1 MQLRWGEIL
10 CMQASVLSWNSWDF
24 NSCPEIF
31 SMSWIFCRCPEI
43 FEHTCRWYTCKSLTD
58 YMARRAEVNKL
69 SYFWECCIYISFRE
83 WTPCPCEPQTQLWTL
98 KTEGHTRY
106 SYCDTAE
113 GIKQTAHLCY
123 WFRVTTVFL
132 DDFSGTF
139 SACLYGSVSWKMSW
153 NFKILLS
160 RKNFFTTPKPVHARS
175 WELMP
180 WVVTLF
186 VGIWRST

>member
-83 WTPCPCEPQTQLWTL
+83 WTPLPMWASDPTVDPENWRTYSILVLWHCWRYKTNSALVLLVSSNYCIFRWLQWHFFSVFVWFCVL
-98 KTEGHTRY
+98 KNVL
-106 SYCDTAE
+106 
-113 GIKQTAHLCY
+113 K
-123 WFRVTTVFL
+123 F
-132 DDFSGTF
+132 
-139 SACLYGSVSWKMSW
+139 
-153 NFKILLS
+153 
-160 RKNFFTTPKPVHARS
+160 
-175 WELMP
+175 
-180 WVVTLF
+180 
-186 VGIWRST
+186 